1 MISDDG
7 DPPDPPNRVQRVC
20 IMIKRHHPLPFVR
33 QGYSGNQNPE
43 PVALSVNM
51 NMYLV
56 DMPVVVRHDLL
67 RI

>member
-1 MISDDG
+1 
-7 DPPDPPNRVQRVC
+7 
-20 IMIKRHHPLPFVR
+20 MIKRHHPLPFVR